1 MCVKVIACPRLATQF
16 AHRPAPLFQSIPCSE
31 SRKLAAQVGYCT
43 PVNIS
48 SHLKNACASPSLAPV
63 FEPSPCIAQLDRQR
77 GNFQLKETALAAAL
91 VRASGLDKSHAD
103 ANNALNW
110 RQHTAKTAGNFAK
123 TMEEVWRLCRP
134 TLR

>member
-1 MCVKVIACPRLATQF
+1 MRLLTPPCPFKSVLVAL
-16 AHRPAPLFQSIPCSE
+16 P
-31 SRKLAAQVGYCT
+31 G
-43 PVNIS
+43 
-48 SHLKNACASPSLAPV
+48 ASLRAPSLCA
-63 FEPSPCIAQLDRQR
+63 AQLDRQR

-134 TLR
+134 TVH